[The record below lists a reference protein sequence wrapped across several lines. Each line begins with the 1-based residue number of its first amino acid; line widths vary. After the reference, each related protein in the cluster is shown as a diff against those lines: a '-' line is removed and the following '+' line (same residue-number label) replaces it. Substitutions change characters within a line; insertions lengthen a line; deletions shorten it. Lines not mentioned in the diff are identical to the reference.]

1 MVSNISK
8 TQILSIYKSLLRE
21 SEKFSNYNFRSYAIR
36 RVRDAFK
43 EHKSLTDKNL
53 INKEYQFAKDN
64 IAIIKR
70 QVVIGEMYKTEKL
83 VIENQQ

>member
-1 MVSNISK
+1 MVSNVSK
-8 TQILSIYKSLLRE
+8 THILSIYKSLMRE
-21 SEKFSNYNFRSYAIR
+21 SAKFSNYNFRSYALR

-43 EHKSLTDKNL
+43 EHKSLADKKL

-64 IAIIKR
+64 LAIIKR

-83 VIENQQ
+83 VIENQH